1 MIKKE
6 SSVLFIAS
14 CAFFV
19 LACADANAALV
30 FNTNVVVN
38 GDAEAGP
45 GAPLNNT
52 TGMVVPNWTT
62 TAGNFSVVQYSSDP
76 SMIPGVP
83 RFTDPGPSTRGVN
96 FFAGGQDGHPA
107 GTFISSGDQILDIS
121 NAASLID
128 TGMIPFTLSGYLGGY
143 FDQRDNAT
151 FTAFFDNGATMLGSS
166 IIGPVTLADRMGV
179 TGLFLRSA
187 NGLIPAGTRQIDFQ
201 IFINGIDGNQS
212 DGYLDNLSFIASGP
226 ATGVPEPGSMGLL
239 ATGLAGLGICLRRKR
254 RQS

>member
-1 MIKKE
+1 M
-6 SSVLFIAS
+6 VS

-19 LACADANAALV
+19 VGCADARAALV
-30 FNTNVVVN
+30 FNTNVIVN

-52 TGMVVPNWTT
+52 TGMIVPNWTT

-76 SMIPGVP
+76 SMIPGLP
-83 RFTDPGPSTRGVN
+83 RFNDPGPPNRGLN
-96 FFAGGQDGHPA
+96 FFAGGADGNPA

-151 FTAFFDNGATMLGSS
+151 FTSFFDAGAMVLGSS
-166 IIGPVTLADRMGV
+166 VIGPVTLADRMGA
-179 TGLFLRSA
+179 TGLFPRSA
-187 NGLIPAGTRQIDFQ
+187 TGFIPAGTRQIDFK
-201 IFINGIDGNQS
+201 ISINGIDGNQS
-212 DGYLDNLSFIASGP
+212 DGYLDNLSFVARGP
-226 ATGVPEPGSMGLL
+226 AAGVPEPGSMGLL
-239 ATGLAGLGICLRRKR
+239 ATGLAGLGICLKRKR
-254 RQS
+254 QV